1 MFHLTIFGASAVDM
15 APAGFFCVSLFG
27 HTAVQRP
34 TLARRVLHLRARGNR
49 EPSPLS
55 RLLGTDRNTVFT
67 VFGATEIL
75 VPTLVEEYAALK
87 RLIATRTIG
96 ADECRMH
103 LDLIAQGHGHR
114 DLYTSLTVFGMC
126 SESRP
131 SANKE
136 RKALDAAIHTGV
148 IEERHRQELGAM
160 IGAPEPSVV
169 EGLGRIALA

>member
-34 TLARRVLHLRARGNR
+34 TLARRVLHLRARGNQ
-49 EPSPLS
+49 EPPAWR

-67 VFGATEIL
+67 LFGATEIL
-75 VPTLVEEYAALK
+75 VPTLLEEYAALR
-87 RLIATRTIG
+87 RLVATRAIA

-103 LDLIAQGHGHR
+103 LDLIAQGHGQR
-114 DLYTSLTVFGMC
+114 ELYTSLTLFGFC
-126 SESRP
+126 GESRP

-136 RKALDAAIHTGV
+136 RKALEAAFKN
-148 IEERHRQELGAM
+148 GA
-160 IGAPEPSVV
+160 
-169 EGLGRIALA
+169 L